1 MMLSPRLLAAIA
13 SLISTRGKEQPG
25 LGPWRT
31 QQEHTGMLKA
41 AQIAFHKEGVSTGR
55 LRCYGA
61 GSPPPAGHR
70 HLSPGR
76 VRACAAERVGA
87 RGDLVQ
93 LHRDVLCL
101 DIP

>member
-31 QQEHTGMLKA
+31 QQAHTGMLKA
-41 AQIAFHKEGVSTGR
+41 AQIAF
-55 LRCYGA
+55 RCYGA

-87 RGDLVQ
+87 GGDLVQ